1 MQETKII
8 NIALVDDHTLFRSG
22 IANLL
27 QEFSDIKVVFEASNG
42 KELQKKL
49 PEHTNID
56 VILMDITMPGM
67 DGYAATAWVKEEY
80 PSIYVLA
87 LSMFDEEAAIIKM
100 LKAGARGYI
109 LKESSVI
116 ELHKAI
122 TEITKRGFYSNDLLS
137 GKLINS
143 IQNKTVD
150 TDNKDFIPLSAK
162 ETEFLILCASEY
174 TYKEMAD
181 AMGIAVRSAENHRQN
196 LFEKLNIKSRV
207 GLALEAIRRGLV
219 KV

>member
-1 MQETKII
+1 MLEKQI

-42 KELQKKL
+42 KELQKIL
-49 PEHTNID
+49 PQHTDIN

-67 DGYAATAWVKEEY
+67 DGYAATAWVKETY
-80 PSIYVLA
+80 SNIHVIA

-100 LKAGARGYI
+100 LKAGAGGYI
-109 LKESSVI
+109 LKESSI
-116 ELHKAI
+116 TELHKAI
-122 TEITKRGFYSNDLLS
+122 TEIMKRGFYSSDLLS

-143 IQNKTVD
+143 IQQKAVAANSYD
-150 TDNKDFIPLSAK
+150 LLPLTFK
-162 ETEFLILCASEY
+162 EKEFLILCASEF

-181 AMGIAVRSAENHRQN
+181 AMGIAVRSVENYRQI

>member
-1 MQETKII
+1 MLEKKI

-42 KELQKKL
+42 KELQKIL
-49 PEHTNID
+49 PHHADIN

-67 DGYAATAWVKEEY
+67 DGYAATAWVKKTY
-80 PSIYVLA
+80 SNIHVIA

-100 LKAGARGYI
+100 LKAGAGGYI
-109 LKESSVI
+109 LKESSI
-116 ELHKAI
+116 TELHKAI
-122 TEITKRGFYSNDLLS
+122 TEIMKRGFYSSDLLS

-143 IQNKTVD
+143 IQQKAVAAD
-150 TDNKDFIPLSAK
+150 SDDLLPLTFK
-162 ETEFLILCASEY
+162 ETEFLILCASEF

-181 AMGIAVRSAENHRQN
+181 AMGIAVRSVENYRQI
-196 LFEKLNIKSRV
+196 LFEKLNIKSLV

>member
-1 MQETKII
+1 MQESKII

-42 KELQKKL
+42 KELQKIL

-100 LKAGARGYI
+100 LKAGAGGYI

-150 TDNKDFIPLSAK
+150 TDSKDFIPLSAK

-181 AMGIAVRSAENHRQN
+181 VMGIAVRSAENYRQT